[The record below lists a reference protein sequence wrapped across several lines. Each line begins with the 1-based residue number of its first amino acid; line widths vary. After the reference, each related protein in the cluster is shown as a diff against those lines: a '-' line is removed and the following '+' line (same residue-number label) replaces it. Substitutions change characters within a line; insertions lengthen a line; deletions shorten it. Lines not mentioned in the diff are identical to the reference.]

1 MGILLTVI
9 IEIAI
14 VLLIHF
20 VFDFKKM
27 SKVGFLRVGTSHHQS
42 IDRLGKNLMSIA
54 EAEDGVIEMI
64 EVKNYPL
71 IATQF
76 HPERSKDGEVIF
88 NAFRKLVHLHRA

>member
-27 SKVGFLRVGTSHHQS
+27 SKVLGFFIILGIVSLSLSLIYVFRGYNIDFTSLS
-42 IDRLGKNLMSIA
+42 GIFEIIKVYFSWIIGVLGNI
-54 EAEDGVIEMI
+54 
-64 EVKNYPL
+64 
-71 IATQF
+71 
-76 HPERSKDGEVIF
+76 KDITADII
-88 NAFRKLVHLHRA
+88 NMDWRP